1 MAPQSP
7 IGILI
12 IHGAYFLPAAYE
24 SFSNRLTEAGLAVRC
39 PRLPSC
45 GDTIPPTALL
55 EHDIN
60 AVQEAAKEL
69 IATNRKIIVLAHS
82 YGGIVASAAI
92 TSDLYSVNG
101 SSGVVSLIYLA
112 AWLLVPG
119 QGLDDVIAK
128 HGMQSKVDL
137 GTHGDGVM
145 FPKNAADSFFNDLDR
160 AEAEELAKG
169 NVTHNWMAATGK
181 MTHAPWMDLPMIYV
195 FCSQDLA
202 LLPPLQQAMLQ
213 GAVDFGDGTD
223 GGAGIVT
230 ETIDSGHC
238 PFLSKPEEVQR
249 VIEMAAA
256 NIR

>member
-7 IGILI
+7 TAILI

-24 SFSNRLTEAGLAVRC
+24 AFSNRITEAGLTVRC

-55 EHDIN
+55 KHDVN

-69 IATNRKIIVLAHS
+69 IATNHKIIVLAHS
-82 YGGIVASAAI
+82 YGGSVASEAI
-92 TSDLYSVNG
+92 TSDLYSING

-119 QGLDDVIAK
+119 QGLDDVVAK

-145 FPKNAADSFFNDLDR
+145 FPQKCGRFIL
-160 AEAEELAKG
+160 
-169 NVTHNWMAATGK
+169 
-181 MTHAPWMDLPMIYV
+181 
-195 FCSQDLA
+195 
-202 LLPPLQQAMLQ
+202 
-213 GAVDFGDGTD
+213 
-223 GGAGIVT
+223 
-230 ETIDSGHC
+230 
-238 PFLSKPEEVQR
+238 
-249 VIEMAAA
+249 
-256 NIR
+256 